1 MASLMKFNRFP
12 LKKIR
17 QDDKGFTLVELII
30 VIAIIAILSAV
41 AAPQY
46 VKYVERSRI
55 SSDMDTA
62 SAIESAVAVL
72 CAEGTVSNADSD
84 YVTWDVS
91 TGLVG
96 DGKAAVEEITG
107 PIPPAISDKAK
118 STGDIVYCVN
128 FSATTPVVST
138 SVDYHAW
145 ND

>member
-1 MASLMKFNRFP
+1 MALLMKLDRF
-12 LKKIR
+12 LSRKIR

-72 CAEGTVSNADSD
+72 CAEGTVVNADSD

-96 DGKAAVEEITG
+96 EGQAAVEEITG

-118 STGDIVYCVN
+118 STGDIVFSVN
-128 FSATTPVVST
+128 FNSSTPVVST

-145 ND
+145 DD

>member
-96 DGKAAVEEITG
+96 DGK
-107 PIPPAISDKAK
+107 SDA
-118 STGDIVYCVN
+118 GDI
-128 FSATTPVVST
+128 
-138 SVDYHAW
+138 DLLE
-145 ND
+145 